1 MTDIKNLFSNIPA
14 NRISEEFFED
24 ILNTEHFRIE
34 KIVSDGDSSPEGF
47 WYDQNT
53 DEWVI
58 LIQGSAGLLFEG
70 SDETVILKPGDYL
83 NIPAHTRHR
92 VEWTDPDQKSVWIAV
107 HYKNWEWRIRL
118 ESRRLG
124 MLPEIWRT

>member
-1 MTDIKNLFSNIPA
+1 MTGIKNLFSNIPA
-14 NRISEEFFED
+14 DRISEEFFED

-34 KIVSDGDSSPEGF
+34 KIVSDGNSSQEGF
-47 WYDQNT
+47 WYDQET

-70 SDETVILKPGDYL
+70 KDEIIVLKPGDYL

-92 VEWTDPDQKSVWIAV
+92 VEWTDPEQKSVWIAI
-107 HYKNWEWRIRL
+107 HYKN
-118 ESRRLG
+118 
-124 MLPEIWRT
+124 